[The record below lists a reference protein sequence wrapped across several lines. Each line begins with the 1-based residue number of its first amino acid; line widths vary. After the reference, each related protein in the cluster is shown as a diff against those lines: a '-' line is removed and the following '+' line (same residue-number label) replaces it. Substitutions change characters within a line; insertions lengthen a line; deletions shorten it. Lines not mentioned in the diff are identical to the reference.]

1 MVMRCTLD
9 LLFGRIRTGLYG
21 ARCSSADQSVGSDFE
36 HKQTTGSKN
45 KPGIRRDRNLTE
57 GVEHFFRTLA
67 EFLRGRTKL
76 SFSCNDSKSDA
87 LRFGS

>member
-1 MVMRCTLD
+1 MQGYVMGYC
-9 LLFGRIRTGLYG
+9 
-21 ARCSSADQSVGSDFE
+21 
-36 HKQTTGSKN
+36 H
-45 KPGIRRDRNLTE
+45 NLTE

-76 SFSCNDSKSDA
+76 PFSCNDSKSDA